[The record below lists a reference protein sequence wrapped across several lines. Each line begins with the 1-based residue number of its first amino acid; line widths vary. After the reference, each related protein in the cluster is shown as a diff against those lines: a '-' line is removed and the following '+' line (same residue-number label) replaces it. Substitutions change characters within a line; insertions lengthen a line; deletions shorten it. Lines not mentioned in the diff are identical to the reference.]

1 MVISFH
7 NLYQVDAKRLTEA
20 AITACKDL
28 HINQEDLLD
37 KSLDD
42 FQVELRKKEKVP
54 QEIIEMRYNH
64 F

>member
-1 MVISFH
+1 M
-7 NLYQVDAKRLTEA
+7 TEA

-42 FQVELRKKEKVP
+42 FKVELRKKEKVP

-64 F
+64 FQNKRRSKI